1 MTKQQEAELRRELRA
16 LMDRR
21 KKALAL
27 PDGELERWLLEYRQ
41 IVARI
46 QAILDE
52 LKPPPMHGNTLL
64 SLCGAVRRLMAKAL
78 GPAGQWGGLDE
89 YLAST
94 PAVEAALSAAE
105 DGLAAAEAQDGPEAA
120 QEALR
125 AYEAAWLDLIEDWR
139 SPAVRAGGKR
149 ILRGEQ
155 EKMF

>member
-1 MTKQQEAELRRELRA
+1 M
-16 LMDRR
+16 
-21 KKALAL
+21 
-27 PDGELERWLLEYRQ
+27 Y
-41 IVARI
+41 
-46 QAILDE
+46 
-52 LKPPPMHGNTLL
+52 GNTLL

-94 PAVEAALSAAE
+94 PAVEAALSSAE
-105 DGLAAAEAQDGPEAA
+105 DSIAAAGAEGEAWTA

>member
-1 MTKQQEAELRRELRA
+1 MTKQREAELRRELRT

-21 KKALAL
+21 RRALAL

-41 IVARI
+41 LVARI

-52 LKPPPMHGNTLL
+52 LEPAPDSRHMLPG
-64 SLCGAVRRLMAKAL
+64 LCA
-78 GPAGQWGGLDE
+78 AG
-89 YLAST
+89 
-94 PAVEAALSAAE
+94 
-105 DGLAAAEAQDGPEAA
+105 DGLAAAAAQGGPEAA
-120 QEALR
+120 QAALR

-155 EKMF
+155 EEMF